1 MLKKQSIFFSISYTY
16 PTQYKS
22 TYICTMV
29 FVTGGTGLL
38 GSHVLVELSKRG
50 RSIRALKRNT
60 SDLTNVKRV
69 FAFYLKNES
78 KALFNSIDWVDGDI
92 NDVSSLQDTM
102 QGCNEVYHCA
112 GYVSFWRKDFKKLM
126 KINKT
131 GTANMVNVALSLGV
145 DKFSHVSSTAAV
157 GRNELSSSYT
167 ESNKWITSPLNS
179 NYAVSKYSAE
189 MEVWRAQEE
198 GLNVSIVNPSVILG
212 AGNWEDSS
220 LTLFLNVEK
229 GIKFYTEGTNAFVD
243 ARDVAFCM
251 AELMD
256 QNVFG
261 ERYLTISENVC
272 FRDLFFMIADE
283 IGTKRASIKV
293 KPWMA
298 AIAWRLE
305 MVKSIVGS
313 KPKITKE
320 TAHSAMNESFYSNEK
335 VRTKLNHNFITIKA
349 SIQNAVAFRKTKP
362 NELHF

>member
-1 MLKKQSIFFSISYTY
+1 MI
-16 PTQYKS
+16 
-22 TYICTMV
+22 

-38 GSHVLVELSKRG
+38 GSHLLIELSQRG
-50 RSIRALKRNT
+50 KTIRALKRP
-60 SDLTNVKRV
+60 SSSLTNVKKV
-69 FAFYLKNES
+69 FEFYLTKES
-78 KALFNSIDWVDGDI
+78 KLLFDKIEWVDGDI
-92 NDVSSLQDTM
+92 NDITSLQDHM
-102 QGCNEVYHCA
+102 KGCNEVYHCA

-126 KINKT
+126 KINKV
-131 GTANMVNVALSLGV
+131 GTANMVNVALSLNV
-145 DKFSHVSSTAAV
+145 NKFSHVSSTAAI
-157 GRNELSSSYT
+157 GRNELSSQYSET
-167 ESNKWITSPLNS
+167 NKWLTSTSNS

-220 LTLFLNVEK
+220 LTLFLSVEK
-229 GIKFYTEGTNAFVD
+229 GLKFYTEGTNAFVD
-243 ARDVAFCM
+243 ARDVSYCM

-256 QNVFG
+256 NNIFG

-298 AIAWRLE
+298 EIAWRIEL
-305 MVKSIVGS
+305 VKSIFGT

-320 TAHSAMNESFYSNEK
+320 TARSAMGESFYSNEK
-335 VRTKLNHNFITIKA
+335 VRTKLNHQFI
-349 SIQNAVAFRKTKP
+349 SIQNSVKNAVAFRAFSKK
-362 NELHF
+362 

>member
-1 MLKKQSIFFSISYTY
+1 MI
-16 PTQYKS
+16 
-22 TYICTMV
+22 

-38 GSHVLVELSKRG
+38 GSHLLVELSKRG
-50 RSIRALKRNT
+50 KSIRALKRP
-60 SDLTNVKRV
+60 SSKLENVKSV
-69 FAFYLKNES
+69 FNFYLNKDS
-78 KALFNSIDWVDGDI
+78 KTLFNEIEWVDGDI
-92 NDVSSLQDTM
+92 NNISSLQDAM
-102 QGCNEVYHCA
+102 QGCDEVYHCA
-112 GYVSFWRKDFKKLM
+112 GFVSFWRQDFKKLM
-126 KINKT
+126 KINKV
-131 GTANMVNVALSLGV
+131 GTANMVNIALSLGV
-145 DKFSHVSSTAAV
+145 KKFSHVSSTAAI
-157 GRNELSSSYT
+157 GRNELSSNYS
-167 ESNKWITSPLNS
+167 ESNKWVTSPSNS

-229 GIKFYTEGTNAFVD
+229 GMKLYTEGTNAFVD
-243 ARDVAFCM
+243 ARDVAYCM
-251 AELMD
+251 TELMD

-283 IGTKRASIKV
+283 IGTKRAFIKV

-298 AIAWRLE
+298 AMAWRIEL
-305 MVKSIVGS
+305 VKSLFGS

-335 VRTKLNHNFITIKA
+335 ITTKLKHEFIPIQDAIK
-349 SIQNAVAFRKTKP
+349 NAVAFRTFSK
-362 NELHF
+362 H

>member
-1 MLKKQSIFFSISYTY
+1 
-16 PTQYKS
+16 
-22 TYICTMV
+22 MV

-38 GSHVLVELSKRG
+38 GSHLLVELCKRG
-50 RSIRALKRNT
+50 KPIRALKRP
-60 SDLTNVKRV
+60 SSKLENVKSV
-69 FAFYLKNES
+69 FNFYLNKDS
-78 KALFNSIDWVDGDI
+78 KALFNKIEWVDGDI
-92 NDVSSLQDTM
+92 NNVSSLQDTM
-102 QGCNEVYHCA
+102 QGCDEVYHCA
-112 GYVSFWRKDFKKLM
+112 GFISFWRKDFKKLM
-126 KINKT
+126 KINKI
-131 GTANMVNVALSLGV
+131 GTANMVNVALSLGIN
-145 DKFSHVSSTAAV
+145 KFSHVSSTAAI
-157 GRNELSSSYT
+157 GRNELSSNYS
-167 ESNKWITSPLNS
+167 ESNKWVTSTSNS

-229 GIKFYTEGTNAFVD
+229 GINLYTEGTNAFVD
-243 ARDVAFCM
+243 ARDVAYCM
-251 AELMD
+251 TELMD

-298 AIAWRLE
+298 AIAWRIELA
-305 MVKSIVGS
+305 KSIFGS

-320 TAHSAMNESFYSNEK
+320 TAHSAMNESFYSNK
-335 VRTKLNHNFITIKA
+335 KIKTKLSHQFIPIQDAIK
-349 SIQNAVAFRKTKP
+349 NAVAFRAFSK
-362 NELHF
+362 N

>member
-1 MLKKQSIFFSISYTY
+1 MI
-16 PTQYKS
+16 
-22 TYICTMV
+22 

-38 GSHVLVELSKRG
+38 GSHLLIELSQRG
-50 RSIRALKRNT
+50 KTIRALKRP
-60 SDLTNVKRV
+60 SSSLTNVKKV
-69 FAFYLKNES
+69 FDFYLTKES
-78 KALFNSIDWVDGDI
+78 KLLFDKIEWVDGDI
-92 NDVSSLQDTM
+92 NDITSLQDHM
-102 QGCNEVYHCA
+102 KGCNEVYHCA

-126 KINKT
+126 KINKV
-131 GTANMVNVALSLGV
+131 GTANMVNVALSLNV
-145 DKFSHVSSTAAV
+145 NKFSHVSSTAAI
-157 GRNELSSSYT
+157 GRNELSSQYSET
-167 ESNKWITSPLNS
+167 NKWVTSTSNS

-220 LTLFLNVEK
+220 LTLFLSVEK
-229 GIKFYTEGTNAFVD
+229 GLKFYTEGTNAFVD
-243 ARDVAFCM
+243 ARDVSYCM

-256 QNVFG
+256 NNIFG

-298 AIAWRLE
+298 EIAWRIEL
-305 MVKSIVGS
+305 VKSIFGT

-320 TAHSAMNESFYSNEK
+320 TARSAMGESFYTNEK
-335 VRTKLNHNFITIKA
+335 VKTKLNHQFI
-349 SIQNAVAFRKTKP
+349 SIQNSVKNAVTFRAFSKK
-362 NELHF
+362 